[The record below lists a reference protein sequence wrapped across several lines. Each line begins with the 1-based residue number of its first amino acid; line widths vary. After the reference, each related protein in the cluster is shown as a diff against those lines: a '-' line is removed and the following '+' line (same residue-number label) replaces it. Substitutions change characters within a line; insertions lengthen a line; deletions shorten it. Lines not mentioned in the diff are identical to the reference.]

1 MAKRVIAI
9 GGEPATGKT
18 TLMREI
24 IKDLM
29 PLNTFKYRL
38 IRGLYDR
45 KKNLYVIGI
54 YDESLFSGTDKLSM
68 AVQPQFLQL
77 VKEVQNGTF
86 IFEGDRLFNASL
98 FYEINCEKIVLRA
111 DEHIKAQR
119 HINRKDSQT
128 ESFKKSKDTKINNI
142 INKFDVTLFD
152 HNTENDKKIVKD
164 YVLKLIEK

>member
-1 MAKRVIAI
+1 
-9 GGEPATGKT
+9 
-18 TLMREI
+18 
-24 IKDLM
+24 
-29 PLNTFKYRL
+29 
-38 IRGLYDR
+38 
-45 KKNLYVIGI
+45 
-54 YDESLFSGTDKLSM
+54 M